1 MLKIKVITLFFLSML
16 LCATVSAQPP
26 VLVDINNADVTTL
39 VKHIKGIGVKK
50 AEAIVKYRDE
60 HGPFKSVEDMT
71 MVSGV
76 GQKII
81 EMNRDILTTNKK

>member
-1 MLKIKVITLFFLSML
+1 MLKIKVITLLFLLMF
-16 LCATVSAQPP
+16 LCAPVSAQQATT
-26 VLVDINNADVTTL
+26 VDINSADIATL
-39 VKHIKGIGVKK
+39 IKHIKGIGVKK